1 LLHSLLDAF
10 QTTGLGE
17 PYQGEFDPALV
28 TLSIVI
34 AIVAAFVAL
43 SVSSRIAAAT
53 SAWGRW
59 AWTGAGAFSMGG
71 GIWGMH
77 FIGMLAFSLPCGATY
92 NPLGTVV
99 SMVPGILASGVA
111 LRLIGARREPGLTRL
126 SVGAVLMGAGIGAM
140 HYTGMD
146 ALQTEAL
153 LHYDFPLVVVSV
165 IVAVALAFVSL
176 AIRFYLRRYL
186 MSDTVATLVA
196 APAMGLAVAC
206 MHYTAMKAAVFLP
219 PTDALQIGFVL
230 PTTLM
235 ASLIAIIS
243 LLVAAIA
250 LAGSVAGRQSELAA
264 GLRAE
269 VAERRRAEAELVH
282 AREQAEAANL
292 AKSQFLATMSHEI
305 RTPMNGVL
313 GMANLLSSTAL
324 NDRQQ
329 RLVDNVSRSGQAL
342 LGIISDILDF
352 AKIESGKFELSSVA
366 FEPREAIGEMAELFC
381 ERCSAKG
388 LEFIYFVAEDVPPI
402 VVGDPLRLR
411 QILVN
416 LVGNAVKFTERGEI
430 LVEASLVQKD
440 ADGIVL
446 HFAVRD
452 TGIGIPA
459 DELARIFE
467 SFHQVDASLTRTRGG
482 SGLGL
487 AITRQLVELM
497 GGEIAV
503 ESETGKGSCFSFTVP
518 FKRSSLAGDC
528 PRPPWHLPRPLRTL
542 LADANAVS
550 AHVTSLYLA
559 SWQIDA
565 TIVKTL
571 DEAKAAQLEAR
582 QAGKPFDV
590 AIVDLK
596 GFGAEAVDFAALA
609 RSSEGDHRCEI
620 ILLTALDMFTVG
632 DSLEHLD
639 AAAILPKPARPSEL
653 FSALVSISHGRK
665 PGRQAPK
672 RRDLRA
678 GLPNFGARIL
688 IAEDNPV
695 NQEVAAGILELMGCS
710 AVSAPNGSVAVRLFA
725 EEKFDA
731 VLMDCEMPVMD
742 GIEATV
748 RIREIEAMMRNLPD
762 GEPARPP
769 IPIIA
774 STAHAINEV
783 REKCMAAGMDD
794 FLIKPFDERQVAE
807 TLLRWLKPR
816 AVSADDQPAPEPI
829 ARLAPSKPPAPA
841 AEDEVIDTAVISGLQ
856 ALTRPGR
863 PSPLARALPRFLET
877 APNAVATI
885 REHFEAGD
893 AEALWRAAHSLKSS
907 AGALGAKRLSRHC
920 AEIET
925 RARESGVDAARP
937 LIGSLEN
944 DLTAAISGLRAAAEP
959 LHEPA

>member
-1 LLHSLLDAF
+1 MLHSLLDAF
-10 QTTGLGE
+10 QTTGLGQ
-17 PYQGEFDPALV
+17 PYQGEFDPSLV
-28 TLSIVI
+28 ALSIVI

-146 ALQTEAL
+146 ALQAEAL

-176 AIRFYLRRYL
+176 ATRFYLRRYL

-219 PTDALQIGFVL
+219 PTEALPLGFVL

-342 LGIISDILDF
+342 LGIINDILDF

-440 ADGIVL
+440 ADGVVL
-446 HFAVRD
+446 HFAVKD

-497 GGEIAV
+497 GGEISV
-503 ESETGKGSCFSFTVP
+503 ESETGRGSRFSFTVP
-518 FKRSSLAGDC
+518 FKRSSLASDC
-528 PRPPWHLPRPLRTL
+528 PRAPRHLSRPLRTL
-542 LADANAVS
+542 LVDANAVS
-550 AHVTSLYLA
+550 AHVASLYLA

-565 TIVKTL
+565 TIVMTL
-571 DEAKAAQLEAR
+571 DAAKAAWLEAR

-590 AIVDLK
+590 AIIDIK

-609 RSSEGDHRCEI
+609 RSSEGDQRCEI
-620 ILLTALDMFTVG
+620 ILLTAVDTFTIG
-632 DSLEHLD
+632 DSLGHLD
-639 AAAILPKPARPSEL
+639 AAAVLPKPARPSEL

-688 IAEDNPV
+688 IVEDNPV

-710 AVSAPNGSVAVRLFA
+710 TVSAPNGSVAVRLFA

-731 VLMDCEMPVMD
+731 ILMDCEMPVMD

-762 GEPARPP
+762 SEPRPP

-816 AVSADDQPAPEPI
+816 AVSAGDQSAPEPI
-829 ARLAPSKPPAPA
+829 ARLVPSEPSAPT
-841 AEDEVIDTAVISGLQ
+841 AEDEIIDTAVISGLQ

-877 APNAVATI
+877 APNAVAAI
-885 REHFEAGD
+885 REHYEAGD

-907 AGALGAKRLSRHC
+907 AGALGAKQLSRHC

-925 RARESGVDAARP
+925 RTRESGVDAARS
-937 LIGSLEN
+937 LVGSLEN
-944 DLTAAISGLRAAAEP
+944 DLTAAISGLKAVAEP